1 MPLIGVWFVICVSAL
16 VVGVWIAWG
25 PF

>member
-1 MPLIGVWFVICVSAL
+1 LIGVWFVICVSAL